1 MARNERRRTTLKD
14 VAKAVGVHVSTVSR
28 ALDERTRHMITS
40 DVAERIIKVSQ
51 ELNYSPNA
59 AAYSL
64 RTNRSRLVGVV
75 IPDITNPIFP
85 PIIRGIEDELDRHNY
100 IAIVVN
106 TDGTIERESAL
117 IATLRGRE
125 IDGMILASVARQD
138 KAIDALVE
146 DGIAVVTVNRR
157 VDSPHISSVVNDE
170 RHGMRCVLTHLISLG
185 HRRIA
190 WIAGPQGL
198 STGKVRHEAFLYF
211 RDELGLEA
219 NPDNIVFADKF
230 SETEGERCMEELLA
244 GKRDFTAV
252 ASSND
257 LLAIGALSTLKR
269 HGIRCPSEISV
280 TGFNDMYLSDRIEP
294 PLTTV
299 RIQQYEVGVRAAQL
313 LLGHINAGDEM
324 IHPVHDSLPVEL
336 VVRQST
342 AEAPET

>member
-1 MARNERRRTTLKD
+1 MPRIERKRTTLKD
-14 VAKAVGVHVSTVSR
+14 VAKAAGVHVSTVSR
-28 ALDERTRHMITS
+28 ALDERTRHMITT
-40 DVAERIIKVSQ
+40 DVAERIIKISR
-51 ELNYSPNA
+51 ELDYAPNA

-64 RTNRSRLVGVV
+64 RTNRSRLVGVI

-106 TDGTIERESAL
+106 ADGSAARESAL
-117 IATLRGRE
+117 ISTLRGRE

-138 KAIDALVE
+138 KAIDALVD

-157 VDSPHISSVVNDE
+157 VDSSHISSVVNDE
-170 RHGMRCVLTHLISLG
+170 RHGLWCVLTHLISLG
-185 HRRIA
+185 HSRIA

-198 STGKVRHEAFLYF
+198 STGKVRHEAFQHF
-211 RDELGLEA
+211 RDELGLA
-219 NPDNIVFADKF
+219 DDQSRVVFADTF
-230 SETEGERCMEELLA
+230 SETEGERCMEELLS
-244 GKRDFTAV
+244 GKADFTAV
-252 ASSND
+252 AASND

-269 HGIRCPSEISV
+269 HGISCPADISV

-299 RIQQYEVGVRAAQL
+299 RIQQYKVGVRAAQL
-313 LLGHINAGDEM
+313 LLGHIDAGEEDIE
-324 IHPVHDSLPVEL
+324 PVHDIMPVEL

-342 AEAPET
+342 AKPGKR